1 MTQLFSSREAV
12 SFGSRLFCFLCCSAA
27 AADFRVT
34 TLPHRLEYSPTP
46 EKRLIETMTGG
57 VAALDYNNDG
67 FVDLFFTNGAEQPSL
82 RKSSAR
88 YWNRLYR
95 NDGGKGFVDVT
106 ESAALQGAGFSMGA
120 AAADFDNDGW
130 TDLFVSGVNG
140 ASRLYRNVG
149 GTFKPVPLP
158 PVPGWAVGGGW
169 FDFDRDGFLDLFV
182 VKYVLW
188 DPEKERACGDPPVR
202 TYCHPR
208 EYLASPNQLFRNQGN
223 GSFSDVSASS
233 RIATYVGKGM
243 SVAFGDLDNDG
254 LPDAFVTND
263 TVPNFLFRNRG
274 DGKFEEIAVRAGVA
288 LNDDGR
294 ALSAMGVDF
303 RDIDNDGRDDLFYT
317 ALVNETFPFLRN
329 LGGLLF
335 ADLTY
340 SSRIGAATLTRSGW
354 GAGIY
359 DFNNDGR
366 KDLFVAGGD
375 VQTNAEEYSS
385 RKSRQPCQLL
395 WNEGALKFRAV
406 DIGEPALHRG
416 AAFADFDNN
425 GTIDVAVS
433 RLGGEPIV
441 FWNSPTE
448 GHHWIGFRVKGLGA
462 RISVDG
468 AQHNRATTAVGYAS
482 SSDPRVH
489 FGLGATKTIREVVV
503 QWPSGKMQRI
513 ANPPVDRYLDIAEP
527 DSATVR

>member
-1 MTQLFSSREAV
+1 MVQSLSCKEAV
-12 SFGSRLFCFLCCSAA
+12 SFGSRLFCFLCVVSSAA
-27 AADFRVT
+27 AEFRVT
-34 TLPHRLEYSPTP
+34 TLPHKLEYSPTP

-57 VAALDYNNDG
+57 VAAFDYNNDG
-67 FVDLFFTNGAEQPSL
+67 FVDLFFANGAEQPAL

-106 ESAALQGAGFSMGA
+106 ESAGLQGEGFSMGA

-130 TDLFVSGVNG
+130 VDLFVSGVNG
-140 ASRLYRNVG
+140 ASFLYRNVRG
-149 GTFKPVPLP
+149 VFKAVALP

-169 FDFDRDGFLDLFV
+169 FDFDRDGLLDLFI
-182 VKYVLW
+182 VKYVVW
-188 DPEKERACGDPPVR
+188 DAAREPACGDPVR

-208 EYLASPNQLFRNQGN
+208 EYAGSANQLFRNKGD
-223 GSFSDVSASS
+223 GTFADVSASS
-233 RIATYVGKGM
+233 GIAAFAGKGM
-243 SVAFGDLDNDG
+243 SVAFGDIDDDG

-274 DGKFEEIAVRAGVA
+274 DGKFDEIAVRAGVA

-303 RDIDNDGRDDLFYT
+303 RDVDNDGRDDLFYT
-317 ALVNETFPFLRN
+317 ALVNETFPYLRN
-329 LGGLLF
+329 LGRMLF

-340 SSRIGAATLTRSGW
+340 ASRIGAATLTRSGW
-354 GAGIY
+354 GTGIY

-375 VQTNAEEYSS
+375 VQTNAEAYSS
-385 RKSRQPCQLL
+385 RKSKQPCQLL
-395 WNEGALKFRAV
+395 WNEGKFRAEDV
-406 DIGEPALHRG
+406 GEPALHRG

-433 RLGGEPIV
+433 RLGAEPVV
-441 FWNSPTE
+441 FWNSPAP
-448 GHHWIGFRVKGLGA
+448 GHHWIGFRVKGPGA
-462 RISVDG
+462 LVSVDG
-468 AQHNRATTAVGYAS
+468 KQHNRATTAVGYAS

-489 FGLGATKTIREVVV
+489 FGLGSVGAVKEVVIR
-503 QWPSGKMQRI
+503 WPSGKVQKI
-513 ANPPVDRYLDIAEP
+513 ANPAVDRYLDIAEP
-527 DSATVR
+527 